1 MMYLIFHVTSQHP
14 FLRGH
19 FRWEHLVVRQ
29 QPDKFG
35 DHRRC
40 DNEDILFLILL
51 LTSRDH
57 MFKRLYRF
65 MGGSISL

>member
-1 MMYLIFHVTSQHP
+1 M
-14 FLRGH
+14 
-19 FRWEHLVVRQ
+19 VRQ